1 MRNNAE
7 ILKDI
12 QDAEHPAPSVMLEL
26 WERNAGIIR
35 RCAAAW
41 RDCGISQDDLRQ
53 EAYFA
58 MLAAVRRYRKTG
70 GRYAFTTILTKSI
83 RWRYSRLVSNSR
95 YLHEERLALN
105 APMGEEEDGSDMT
118 EIIAADQ
125 EAEAHTVSNLY
136 REEMRKAFAEALRR
150 LDDDARRAFLYRL
163 VYGQTVA
170 RAAEIMN
177 TTAER
182 VKRLYDGAMRQMRSD
197 RRLMLQLFG

>member
-1 MRNNAE
+1 
-7 ILKDI
+7 
-12 QDAEHPAPSVMLEL
+12 
-26 WERNAGIIR
+26 
-35 RCAAAW
+35 
-41 RDCGISQDDLRQ
+41 
-53 EAYFA
+53 
-58 MLAAVRRYRKTG
+58 
-70 GRYAFTTILTKSI
+70 
-83 RWRYSRLVSNSR
+83 
-95 YLHEERLALN
+95 
-105 APMGEEEDGSDMT
+105 MGEDEDGRDMT

-125 EAEAHTVSNLY
+125 EAEAHTVSDLY

-182 VKRLYDGAMRQMRSD
+182 IKRLYNGAMRQMRSD